1 MEDSKVYRFKF
12 AVPVVDEISKFSQ
25 LHRDEDRIVFKEAW
39 KEWIA
44 ENEELIGNEKQ
55 RLAGLNYTG
64 DVEDKMFKSA
74 RYYFRKKS
82 TVKKAPVERRTYV
95 PVDKE
100 ILQTVDRH
108 IENNRFSEEYSPAKG
123 YDQFC
128 SDNKEILEGW
138 IETLHNQDKFDLKE
152 IQDKI
157 KKTYK
162 NRYYVLKKKDQID

>member
-12 AVPVVDEISKFSQ
+12 ADPVVDEISKFSQ
-25 LHRDEDRIVFKEAW
+25 LHRDDDRIVFKEAW
-39 KEWIA
+39 KEWTVEIQD
-44 ENEELIGNEKQ
+44 LINDEKE
-55 RLAGLNYTG
+55 RLTALKYTG
-64 DVEDKMFKSA
+64 DIEDKMFKSA

-82 TVKKAPVERRTYV
+82 TVKKAPVERRVYV

-108 IENNRFSEEYSPAKG
+108 IENHRTSDEYTPAKG

-128 SDNKEILEGW
+128 VDNKELLEGW
-138 IETLHNQDKFDLKE
+138 VDTLHIQARFDVKE

-162 NRYYVLKKKDQID
+162 NRYYVLKRKQIEA

>member
-1 MEDSKVYRFKF
+1 
-12 AVPVVDEISKFSQ
+12 
-25 LHRDEDRIVFKEAW
+25 
-39 KEWIA
+39 
-44 ENEELIGNEKQ
+44 
-55 RLAGLNYTG
+55 
-64 DVEDKMFKSA
+64 MFKSA

-82 TVKKAPVERRTYV
+82 TVKKAPAERRMYV

-108 IENNRFSEEYSPAKG
+108 IENNRSSDEYSPAKG

-128 SDNKEILEGW
+128 LDNKELLEGW
-138 IETLHNQDKFDLKE
+138 VDTLHIQARFDVKE

-162 NRYYVLKKKDQID
+162 NRYYVLKKKDTDP

>member
-1 MEDSKVYRFKF
+1 M
-12 AVPVVDEISKFSQ
+12 IS
-25 LHRDEDRIVFKEAW
+25 D
-39 KEWIA
+39 
-44 ENEELIGNEKQ
+44 EKQ
-55 RLAGLNYTG
+55 RLSALNYSG

-82 TVKKAPVERRTYV
+82 TVKKTPIERRMYV

-108 IENNRFSEEYSPAKG
+108 IENNRTSDEYTPAKG

-128 SDNKEILEGW
+128 VDNKELLEGW
-138 IETLHNQDKFDLKE
+138 VDTLHNQARFDVKE

-162 NRYYVLKKKDQID
+162 NRYYVLKKKQIDA